1 MSILDRYMNKTELAI
16 AGISGAELIKYYIMP
31 DGVMGLLVIKD
42 SMVFNLSSG
51 EKYFE
56 SLEQAALRAYA
67 FCPDAAAD
75 DYTRDILDKRSVTDL
90 SPIFRKYESIDGA
103 YEKTM
108 PFEKGT
114 VITFRQMMEYYLE
127 MIYEKLGFGT
137 FFPAELTGYRRRY
150 SLSFRLN
157 GERKTIPF
165 TYKENGSCYEMVF
178 GNIIGASDSVKLSV
192 KYTFGM
198 ISVTAD
204 VRCKKHIR
212 TENTFDMIH
221 KTEKLRIF
229 DETDIVYDSSKA
241 MASTPD
247 EIPEEIKMICTS
259 EKYEVLHLPWGKV
272 FFIDS
277 DNKTEMIAYQ
287 KKPNDAAAFLYQS
300 EREYLSYDRGIVT
313 DSMTAVHEVFFTDGK
328 MNICTHFLPTG
339 SFSKGIY
346 KQKYE
351 NKYFY
356 RSFDDDIGGKE
367 NGD

>member
-1 MSILDRYMNKTELAI
+1 MNILNQYMDKTELTI
-16 AGISGAELIKYYIMP
+16 SGISGAELIKYYIMP

-42 SMVFNLSSG
+42 SMVFNLSAG
-51 EKYFE
+51 EKHFE
-56 SLEQAALRAYA
+56 SLEHAALRAYA
-67 FCPDAAAD
+67 SCPDAAAD
-75 DYTRDILDKRSVTDL
+75 DFTREILTERSGEKL
-90 SPIFRKYESIDGA
+90 STIFRKYESIDGA

-114 VITFRQMMEYYLE
+114 VSTFQQMMEYYLE
-127 MIYEKLGFGT
+127 MMYEKLGSGT
-137 FFPAELTGYRRRY
+137 MFPAELTGYRRKY

-165 TYKENGSCYEMVF
+165 SYSASGSCFDMVF
-178 GNIIGASDSVKLSV
+178 GNIIGASDIIKLSV
-192 KYTFGM
+192 KYTFGI

-229 DETDIVYDSSKA
+229 DGTDKVYDSSKA
-241 MASTPD
+241 IASTPD

-259 EKYEVLHLPWGKV
+259 EKYEVLPLSWGKV

-287 KKPNDAAAFLYQS
+287 KNPNDTTAFLYQS
-300 EREYLSYDRGIVT
+300 QREYLSDDRNIVT
-313 DSMTAVHEVFFTDGK
+313 DSMTAVHEVFYTDGK

-339 SFSKGIY
+339 SFSRGIY
-346 KQKYE
+346 KQKFE

-356 RSFDDDIGGKE
+356 RSFDNIIGGKE